1 MTNGVEGAVSGAGSY
16 FTGPGPHTPTGFFK
30 AAAAGAGVCALPI
43 PDPIRVAGQK
53 IGATVLQGINRFRL
67 RGQYGPAN
75 PGPLP
80 LQAAETFRS
89 ASYHRVEASEP
100 VDLYR
105 AFGGDA
111 GPLSP
116 FWRRDVPAGP
126 LQAQLDSA
134 LNPAWGNTA
143 TEVSHI
149 RVPAGTRFYEGFAA
163 PHPLGGESENPWD
176 EAYGSLLGGGNQV
189 YIDRMVPDEWVV
201 K

>member
-1 MTNGVEGAVSGAGSY
+1 MSRVSSTEQAKSAINQVQSIINGG
-16 FTGPGPHTPTGFFK
+16 FTDQIS
-30 AAAAGAGVCALPI
+30 AL
-43 PDPIRVAGQK
+43 DAQGK
-53 IGATVLQGINRFRL
+53 ILS
-67 RGQYGPAN
+67 
-75 PGPLP
+75 
-80 LQAAETFRS
+80 FRS
-89 ASYHRVEASEP
+89 ASYHRVKASEP

-105 AFGGDA
+105 VYGGDA

-116 FWRRDVPAGP
+116 FWSRDVPAGP

-163 PHPLGGESENPWD
+163 PQPLGGASENPWD